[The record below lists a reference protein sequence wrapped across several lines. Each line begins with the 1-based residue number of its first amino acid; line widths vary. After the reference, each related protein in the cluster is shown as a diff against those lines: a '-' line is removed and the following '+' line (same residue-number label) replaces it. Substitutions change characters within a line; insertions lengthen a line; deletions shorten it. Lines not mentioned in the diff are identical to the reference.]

1 MLPHPGA
8 VTGTAVADGEEF
20 GDYRWVTP
28 VRAADMLG
36 ISTRELYR
44 LIDIGELPAYRI
56 AEEVKLLADDVRQ
69 RRDAPRGGGPTP

>member
-1 MLPHPGA
+1 M
-8 VTGTAVADGEEF
+8 TGTAVADGEEF

>member
-8 VTGTAVADGEEF
+8 VTGTAVADGDEF
-20 GDYRWVTP
+20 GDYRWVTA

-36 ISTRELYR
+36 ISTPELYR

-56 AEEVKLLADDVRQ
+56 ADELKLLADDVRR
-69 RRDAPRGGGPTP
+69 RRDSPPGGGTSS